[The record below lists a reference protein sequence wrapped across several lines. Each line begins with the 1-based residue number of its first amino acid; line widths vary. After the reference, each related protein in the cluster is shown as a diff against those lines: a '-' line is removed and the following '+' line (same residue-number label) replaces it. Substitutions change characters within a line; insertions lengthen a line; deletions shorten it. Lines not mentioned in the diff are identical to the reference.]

1 MSEQIFE
8 KEETMEPMP
17 NCFILEGGDETCLE
31 IAFVAGKAEE
41 TIPIL
46 EKHGIHHM
54 SAIESLHHPEH
65 PGTNIVLCKIR
76 KEDAENWRAALDEI
90 WENPPTEDYRDICG
104 QLDQIFAEEA
114 RKKHE

>member
-1 MSEQIFE
+1 MSKQIFE
-8 KEETMEPMP
+8 KEETIEPMP

-46 EKHGIHHM
+46 EKHGIHHI
-54 SAIESLHHPEH
+54 S
-65 PGTNIVLCKIR
+65 IVLCKIR
-76 KEDAENWRAALDEI
+76 KEDTENWRAALDEI
-90 WENPPTEDYRDICG
+90 LENPPTEDYRDICG